1 MGFGEAMESEAVREF
16 IRREVKDWE
25 EEAIATARFKAFS
38 GQRSDWEARYQFW
51 RDLILKVARHFHLL
65 FISSSQVKKDWFNRG
80 GLTPLCLDHVLF
92 LMYNEG
98 DIIRSV
104 DLVDPTSGRLSQ
116 LFRKVKHMMVR
127 STSAEVMFED
137 HLILLPLLKDKTVEV
152 VKVLSESQWTSSCV
166 ITMKKFQDICGG
178 TREAS
183 AVLSYLSGCGKAQYL
198 SISKKELIEGVKVSL
213 SAAAVSGTTSLDLDV
228 LHLTWTTEN
237 LQQQLDVIDQR
248 CEVSKKAAL
257 ASLNSG
263 NKKVALRH
271 AKALKLASESREK
284 CISFLNRVEEVLSL
298 IANAESTKKVSEA
311 IQIGAR
317 AIQENRID
325 VEEVQ
330 RCLQE
335 LGDSIDSQKQVEEA
349 LAESDP
355 SYVDIEDEDIEEEFR
370 KLELEL
376 GNQNLQILVSQAG
389 VDTAAGETEA
399 SESSK
404 SLCDALSD
412 LKLAD
417 NATRGST
424 ILNSTGS
431 KRDNIS
437 KNLKLEAA

>member
-1 MGFGEAMESEAVREF
+1 MESEAVREF
-16 IRREVKDWE
+16 VRREVKDWE
-25 EEAIATARFKAFS
+25 EEAISTARFKAFS

-65 FISSSQVKKDWFNRG
+65 FISPSQ
-80 GLTPLCLDHVLF
+80 F

-127 STSAEVMFED
+127 PTSAEVMFED

-213 SAAAVSGTTSLDLDV
+213 STAAVSGTTSLDLDI

-311 IQIGAR
+311 IQIGAQ
-317 AIQENRID
+317 AIKENRID

-335 LGDSIDSQKQVEEA
+335 LGDSIDSQKQVQEA

-355 SYVDIEDEDIEEEFR
+355 SYADIEDEDIEEEFR

-376 GNQNLQILVSQAG
+376 GNQNPQILVSQAG

-417 NATRGST
+417 NAARGST
-424 ILNSTGS
+424 ILDSTGS

-437 KNLKLEAA
+437 KNLKPEAA